1 MLDVFVNFFQM
12 ELTVNVKVTVLLG
25 TTDLQ
30 GKAYV
35 VNMTQHNG
43 ESGCVT
49 CEETGI
55 VVTQGKGHT
64 RCYPYRSP
72 MERAPKRTTE
82 TLLKNAFQANERQKK
97 VLFNENNIVNMKIC
111 QFTQQQNR
119 AYKQYI
125 YLCMFVRLQEWW
137 MLPA

>member
-1 MLDVFVNFFQM
+1 MFDVFVNFLQGIIVTVPQM
-12 ELTVNVKVTVLLG
+12 EVTVNVKVAVLLG

-82 TLLKNAFQANERQKK
+82 TLLENALQENERQKK
-97 VLFNENNIVNMKIC
+97 VLFNENKRIKCC
-111 QFTQQQNR
+111 QYT
-119 AYKQYI
+119 
-125 YLCMFVRLQEWW
+125 L
-137 MLPA
+137 

>member
-1 MLDVFVNFFQM
+1 M

-49 CEETGI
+49 CEETGV

-82 TLLKNAFQANERQKK
+82 TLLENALQANERQKK
-97 VLFNENNIVNMKIC
+97 VLFNEHENAILSIYSLASLIELTNII
-111 QFTQQQNR
+111 
-119 AYKQYI
+119 I
-125 YLCMFVRLQEWW
+125 YACFSGCRNGGCYQLSPNALV
-137 MLPA
+137 

>member
-1 MLDVFVNFFQM
+1 MS
-12 ELTVNVKVTVLLG
+12 KLLG

-35 VNMTQHNG
+35 VNTTQHKSC

-82 TLLKNAFQANERQKK
+82 TLLENAFQVNERHEMT
-97 VLFNENNIVNMKIC
+97 L
-111 QFTQQQNR
+111 
-119 AYKQYI
+119 
-125 YLCMFVRLQEWW
+125 
-137 MLPA
+137 

>member
-1 MLDVFVNFFQM
+1 M
-12 ELTVNVKVTVLLG
+12 ELTVNVKVAVLLG

-64 RCYPYRSP
+64 RCYPYST
-72 MERAPKRTTE
+72 KRTTE
-82 TLLKNAFQANERQKK
+82 TLLENAFQANERQKK
-97 VLFNENNIVNMKIC
+97 VLFNENNIVNMRIL
-111 QFTQQQNR
+111 QFTLQQDR
-119 AYKQYI
+119 AYEQYI
-125 YLCMFVRLQEWW
+125 YIYACLSMLQ
-137 MLPA
+137 A